1 MMKSRPALLFIAIAA
16 LLGVGVLMA
25 FKQEDAPKKYLAIT
39 FTGSGL
45 SNTMLIVDESGTLEE
60 IDMKTIAGIGGANT
74 KNQKANT
81 EFIYKKINEVSK
93 RGYKLVHTNPG
104 EYIFEKE

>member
-1 MMKSRPALLFIAIAA
+1 MMKSKIVFLLIASAT
-16 LLGVGVLMA
+16 LLGVGLLTA
-25 FKQEDAPKKYLAIT
+25 FKAEDAPKKYLAIT
-39 FTGSGL
+39 FAGSGL
-45 SNTMLIVDESGTLEE
+45 SNTMLVVDETGTLEE
-60 IDMKTIAGIGGANT
+60 IDMKSIAGIGGANS

-81 EFIYKKINEVSK
+81 EFIYKKINEISK